1 MKVMQIVGDV
11 ESEEGHK
18 GCIVNPKRG
27 KNEQV
32 NQMSK
37 KSEQTKTR
45 QNSKKGDENG

>member
-1 MKVMQIVGDV
+1 MKVMQIVGDI

-27 KNEQV
+27 KKEAKV

-37 KSEQTKTR
+37 KSEQT
-45 QNSKKGDENG
+45 